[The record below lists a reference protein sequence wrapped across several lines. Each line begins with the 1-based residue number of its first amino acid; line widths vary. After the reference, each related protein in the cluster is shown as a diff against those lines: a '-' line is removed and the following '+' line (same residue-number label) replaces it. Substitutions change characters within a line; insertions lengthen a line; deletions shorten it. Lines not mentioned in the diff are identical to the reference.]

1 MISINYINYIGY
13 QKQVNIYNNILC
25 SILTVIKT
33 AFNHYWGHIFN
44 TIIVLC
50 NVYLYKEIAYI

>member
-25 SILTVIKT
+25 SILIVIKT
-33 AFNHYWGHIFN
+33 HLNIIGYIFN